1 MDKELKEKISELL
14 DVTPNVAYTFNDE
27 KKVLVIVV
35 DYTNNDN
42 DNVNVRA
49 TASYVYYSDFNE
61 SNYEDIINSI
71 TR

>member
-14 DVTPNVAYTFNDE
+14 DVIPNVTYTFNDE
-27 KKVLVIVV
+27 QEVLVIGV
-35 DYTNNDN
+35 DYTNND
-42 DNVNVRA
+42 DVNVRA
-49 TASYVYYSDFNE
+49 TTSYVSYSDFNE

>member
-14 DVTPNVAYTFNDE
+14 DVTPNVAYIFNDE
-27 KKVLVIVV
+27 KELLVIVV
-35 DYTNNDN
+35 DYTNND
-42 DNVNVRA
+42 DVNVRA
-49 TASYVYYSDFNE
+49 TTSYVSYSDFNE